1 MYLKNLDQINKDQ
14 LSIDAAFVCTP
25 SRFHIE
31 EAIWLVKN
39 NINIF
44 VEKPLG
50 DSFRNL
56 DKLKKLLRKKV
67 I

>member
-1 MYLKNLDQINKDQ
+1 MQHL
-14 LSIDAAFVCTP
+14 FVHHP
-25 SRFHIE
+25 NFISKKH
-31 EAIWLVKN
+31 IWLAKN

-56 DKLKKLLRKKV
+56 DKLKKLLRKKSNLKHMMGYQL